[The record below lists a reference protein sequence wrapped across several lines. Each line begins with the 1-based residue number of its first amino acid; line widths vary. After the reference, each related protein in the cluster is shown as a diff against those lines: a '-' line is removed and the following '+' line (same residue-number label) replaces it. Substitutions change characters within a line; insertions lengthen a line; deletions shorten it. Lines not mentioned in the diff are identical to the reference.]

1 MVKTLL
7 DGFPDDPWH
16 NEDAKE
22 IEAMIAD
29 IEQEMDSVR
38 YIGNRALNGALFDL
52 DYFVFEPEAARNDP
66 YYRTHRLNL
75 N

>member
-22 IEAMIAD
+22 IDAIVND
-29 IEQEMDSVR
+29 IEKQLSEAR
-38 YIGNRALNGALFDL
+38 YLGEWAVNGALFDL
-52 DYFVFEPEAARNDP
+52 DYFVFEQAMARNDP